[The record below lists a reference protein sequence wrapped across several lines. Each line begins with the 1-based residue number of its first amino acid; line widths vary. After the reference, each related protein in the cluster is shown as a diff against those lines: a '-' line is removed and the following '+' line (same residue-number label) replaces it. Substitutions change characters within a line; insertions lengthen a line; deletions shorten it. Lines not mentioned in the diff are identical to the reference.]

1 MNKLFFSLI
10 ILSAVSFSA
19 CLKKDFDS
27 PPDKTSYDPNLAV
40 TKTIAALLQ
49 MGTDN
54 VQITTDEVIYGVV
67 TADDRSGN
75 FYKQIV
81 IQDSTGG
88 VILLLEA
95 NNLYNDY
102 PIGRKIYVKCKGL
115 YLGNYNKLPQL
126 GYVPDNTGSLSSI
139 PAGLLGDFIV
149 KANYPNTVTPVTVDL
164 ASVTTVNTALLNR
177 LITIDNVEFAANS
190 AGQSYAQPASLSSGT
205 DRTIED
211 CNSNTMIL
219 RTSGYSNFQPFLTP
233 KGKGSITAIYT
244 CYKSTP
250 QLIIRDTSDVKFNS
264 DRCAG
269 SIIPIMKKDFEDNS
283 ITSGG
288 WVIKNVTGNVNWV
301 TNSVGANSGKS
312 YGQCTNF
319 SGGSNTACETWLI
332 STSVDLSTSA
342 NPVFSFLNA
351 WKYTGP
357 TMEVFISTDYD
368 GTSEPSSATWTKLS
382 PTLSSGNF
390 AWVNSGDISL
400 SAYKNANVRVA
411 FKYTGTGSSGSTWEI
426 DDITI
431 KEN

>member
-1 MNKLFFSLI
+1 MNKLIISLLI
-10 ILSAVSFSA
+10 ISVVSFSA

-27 PPDKTSYDPNLAV
+27 PPDQSGNDPNLTV
-40 TKTIAALLQ
+40 TKTIAEILQ

-54 VQITTDEVIYGVV
+54 VQITTDEIIYGIV

-88 VILLLEA
+88 IILLLEA

-102 PIGRKIYVKCKGL
+102 PVGRKIYVKCKGL

-139 PAGLLGDFIV
+139 PAGLLSDFIV
-149 KANYPNTVTPVTVDL
+149 KANYPNTVTPVNVSL
-164 ASVTTVNTALLNR
+164 SSITTVNNSLLNR
-177 LITIDNVEFAANS
+177 LIKIDNVEFASNS

-211 CNSNTMIL
+211 CNSKTMIL
-219 RTSGYSNFQPFLTP
+219 RTSGYSNFQPVLTP

-250 QLIIRDTSDVKFNS
+250 QLIIRDTSDVKFYDS
-264 DRCAG
+264 RCAG

-288 WVIKNVTGNVNWV
+288 WIIKNVTANVPWI
-301 TNSVGANSGKS
+301 TNTVGAYSGKS

-319 SGGSNTACETWLI
+319 SGGSNTACESWLI
-332 STSVDLSTSA
+332 SPSVNLSSA
-342 NPVFSFLNA
+342 VNPVFSFLNA

-357 TMEVFISTDYD
+357 ALEVYVSTNYD
-368 GTSEPSSATWTKLS
+368 GTSAPSSATWTLLS

-390 AWVNSGDISL
+390 AWVSSGDISL
-400 SAYKNANVRVA
+400 SAYKTTNVRVA
-411 FKYTGTGSSGSTWEI
+411 FKYTGTGSAGSTWEI